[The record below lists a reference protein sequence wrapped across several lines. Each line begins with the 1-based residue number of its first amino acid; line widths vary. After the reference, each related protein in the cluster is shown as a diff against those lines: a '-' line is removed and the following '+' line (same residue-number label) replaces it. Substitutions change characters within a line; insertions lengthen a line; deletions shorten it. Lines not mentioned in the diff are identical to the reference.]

1 MALWNGLSQAATVA
15 QLAGVDAGG
24 LITMIV
30 QAVQTVRRNR
40 EECQHLMHHVMMIGD
55 LLQMLQQSETM
66 QRPEIRRPLDGLEDT
81 LRQAYTLVVSCQQS
95 NTMYRF
101 LMAGTQ
107 AQKFRD
113 IRDRIDSYLRLYPL
127 VSHIDTREFITR
139 LYSRAH
145 PSQPQASEEAP
156 ESSGSHVN
164 PGSRFRTHG
173 SASDYHGIEP
183 VGVTAVTEPSV
194 LEEQQTNGGLTAF
207 KFSELA
213 RSTNNF
219 SSNNIIGSGGFGN
232 VYKGILPSGVCVAVK
247 TLSKHSYQG
256 TPEFENEVY
265 IISRLQHANIVKLL
279 GCCIEG
285 DNRILVYEYMARG
298 NLRYIIDELR
308 AGVSLAWPIR
318 FRIVEGI
325 VQGACYLHQ
334 HSRLRVIH
342 GDLKPSNILLD
353 CDITPRIGDFGMSV
367 VLSSDE
373 DEQETRPAGTLGYMD
388 PVFCAHRHYLNQE

>member
-164 PGSRFRTHG
+164 PDSRTHG

-183 VGVTAVTEPSV
+183 VGVTAVTESSV

-219 SSNNIIGSGGFGN
+219 SSNNIIGRGGFGN
-232 VYKGILPSGVCVAVK
+232 VYKV
-247 TLSKHSYQG
+247 SYM
-256 TPEFENEVY
+256 
-265 IISRLQHANIVKLL
+265 LL
-279 GCCIEG
+279 FCSY
-285 DNRILVYEYMARG
+285 NYEKDFFSIFMLKMLKWSWH
-298 NLRYIIDELR
+298 NQD
-308 AGVSLAWPIR
+308 LA
-318 FRIVEGI
+318 
-325 VQGACYLHQ
+325 
-334 HSRLRVIH
+334 
-342 GDLKPSNILLD
+342 
-353 CDITPRIGDFGMSV
+353 
-367 VLSSDE
+367 
-373 DEQETRPAGTLGYMD
+373 
-388 PVFCAHRHYLNQE
+388 